1 MHVIGHKCLRPLGDP
16 FDAIK
21 CAESEFMQQRRTSVK
36 FITRRYHNFN
46 MLKFE
51 SVTTVRANGELI
63 EVNVKRQDTMRGRLR
78 TTAPDG
84 EDIIIE
90 LPRGKIINDGDMFG
104 PSSRN
109 KYYVIKVEPETV
121 LKVGVEKKNN
131 ITDIEN
137 NIKLGYNLGNH
148 HLEVL
153 IEGEHAY
160 VTTGIG
166 LEKVQ
171 EILKRSKL
179 PLKVEVVQK
188 IVSTTAIGYFAGE
201 EEE

>member
-1 MHVIGHKCLRPLGDP
+1 MI
-16 FDAIK
+16 
-21 CAESEFMQQRRTSVK
+21 
-36 FITRRYHNFN
+36 
-46 MLKFE
+46 KFE
-51 SVTTVRANGELI
+51 NVTTGRASGELI

-104 PSSRN
+104 PSTKN
-109 KYYVIKVEPETV
+109 KYYIIKVEPETV
-121 LKVGVEKKNN
+121 LKVGVERKNN
-131 ITDIEN
+131 MADLEN
-137 NIKLGYNLGNH
+137 SIKLGYNLGNH

-153 IEGEHAY
+153 IEGDHAY

-171 EILKRSKL
+171 EILKRSNL
-179 PLKVEVVQK
+179 PLKVEVVKK